1 MKKILTFALALIASA
16 SLMAKDVTC
25 INLYRYIYTDYATG
39 DPYYSVQFGDED
51 WNSYYFGFKDA
62 VGPMIGQ
69 IYTMDDMIAEQTYAS
84 INYKQDPITTVSFQ
98 RNYEG
103 LQEQFAISV
112 TTESGAQYN
121 LTWAAAAIPTKVEP
135 VDLDTTIACDFM
147 DNGPYKTFTPLVKDY
162 NYYDFTIAIAG
173 DLPAV
178 NEQKKYTWK
187 ANTVYIGNAN
197 FQLPGDWNTKPFD
210 ATFTINGVEGGYE
223 GIAEYSMTDGKKYT
237 FNFSYTTPH
246 ADETVYL
253 TGYDLKIQT
262 NWDKTVSFS
271 WQNDTY
277 SAQLPINSTDTLGN
291 WKGNDIILNNCSF
304 YQNPYINLGV
314 YAIDSIYVTRTEEGY
329 IRLQTSILCKNNT
342 LYVLDV
348 TNQESPYYVKYD
360 TDGTGVKWQN
370 IPASQYGTGRTMG
383 VRYNNDS
390 IWFNAEPTDE
400 GALGYSI
407 KETYGTYGDPL
418 WAKDSITISYDLNTS
433 WGSPLSVY
441 MAEKYYDAELNV
453 NLSSRSYENVDGD
466 GVWNYDFS
474 YGSYMEGN
482 HYSFKFG
489 IICPITAPAQYRTYT
504 LDDMT
509 EDYRTKGYDPE
520 YNEIKYDVVTLY
532 RELVWPANDAEK
544 FTINVHTTDGKAYK
558 LIYAADTIPVAAD
571 TTEFLPIKAKISQE
585 EYWFQF
591 TGDATVNDMSAQY
604 HFQIALVGAEVNPT
618 TFYWKDNTF
627 YKPNT
632 SIYNSTTGTYVEIA
646 DAWAQVN
653 VLKENEQNIG
663 YSCDAWI
670 VGYDSICYHAYL
682 KYTVPVAKDTITLN
696 MKNLSIT
703 PWTADNKICF
713 NAFDEN
719 TRISI
724 VVMGLDTL
732 GEYSSDQVDAPSSNV
747 GIMSPYSNAQGYS
760 SEGVKVEKDG
770 NGYIVVTGNLLCDDD
785 ILYEFTLS
793 NEPITYYLGVKN
805 AGGER
810 EWTAMEYYESYGYK
824 ADYVRA
830 KVTVVDPEGDVMV
843 STTESEEGLMST
855 QNIADIITLD
865 EENNTVTVKANDVVE
880 YYFSWYSYYIYYA
893 IDYGPEPTGWVN
905 VNVNADVNKFMYN
918 GQLIIR
924 KGDKLYNALGAELK

>member
-1 MKKILTFALALIASA
+1 MKKLLTFALALIASA

-25 INLYRYIYTDYATG
+25 INLYRYVYSDAS
-39 DPYYSVQFGDED
+39 DNPYYSVQFGDEN
-51 WNSYYFGFKDA
+51 WNSYYFAFKGA
-62 VGPMIGQ
+62 TGPLPGST
-69 IYTMDDMIAEQTYAS
+69 YTMEDMIAEQTYAS
-84 INYKQDPITTVSFQ
+84 VNYKQDPITTVSLQ
-98 RNYEG
+98 RNYDG
-103 LQEQFAISV
+103 LQEQFTASV
-112 TTESGAQYN
+112 TTESGEQYN
-121 LTWAAAAIPTKVEP
+121 LTWAADVPTKIEEDK
-135 VDLDTTIACDFM
+135 DLDTTIVCDFM
-147 DNGPYKTFTPLVKDY
+147 DNGYYKTFTPLVRDY

-173 DLPAV
+173 DLPTV
-178 NEQKKYTWK
+178 NQQKKYTWK

-223 GIAEYSMTDGKKYT
+223 GVAEYSMTNGKKYT
-237 FNFSYTTPH
+237 FNFKYTIPV
-246 ADETVYL
+246 AKETVYL
-253 TGYDLKIQT
+253 SGYDLKIQT
-262 NWDKTVSFS
+262 NWDKTVNFS

-291 WKGNDIILNNCSF
+291 WKGKDIILNNCSF
-304 YQNPYINLGV
+304 QLIATYTNLGV

-370 IPASQYGTGRTMG
+370 IPAAQYGTGRTMG

-390 IWFNAEPTDE
+390 IWFNAEPKDE
-400 GALGYSI
+400 GAAGYSI

-418 WAKDSITISYDLNTS
+418 WAKDSITISYDPNTS

-453 NLSSRSYENVDGD
+453 NLSSRSYENVEGD
-466 GVWNYDFS
+466 GVWNYSFG

-482 HYSFKFG
+482 HYSFNFG
-489 IICPITAPAQYRTYT
+489 IYCPIEAPAQYRTYT
-504 LDDMT
+504 LGDMT
-509 EDYRTKGYDPE
+509 EDYRTKGYDPD

-558 LIYAADTIPVAAD
+558 LIYAADTIPTATD
-571 TTEFLPIKAKISQE
+571 TTEFAPIKAKISQD

-591 TGDATVNDMSAQY
+591 SGEGVADGSQY
-604 HFQIALVGAEVNPT
+604 RIQIALVGEEVDPT
-618 TFYWKDNTF
+618 TFYWKQNTF

-632 SIYNSTTGTYVEIA
+632 SIYNSTTGTTIEIA

-653 VLKENEQNIG
+653 VLKEEEQNIG
-663 YSCDAWI
+663 YSCNAWI
-670 VGYDSICYHAYL
+670 LGYDGICYHTYL
-682 KYTVPVAKDTITLN
+682 KYTIPVAEDTVTFA

-713 NAFDEN
+713 SAFDEN
-719 TRISI
+719 SRISI
-724 VVMGLDTL
+724 VVLGLDTL
-732 GEYSSDQVDAPSSNV
+732 GEFSSDQVDALSSNV
-747 GIMSPYSNAQGYS
+747 AIITPYHSAQGYS
-760 SEGVKVEKDG
+760 SEGVKVEKDN
-770 NGYIVVTGNLLCDDD
+770 NGYIVVTGNILCDDD
-785 ILYEFTLS
+785 VLYEFTLS
-793 NEPITYYLGVKN
+793 NEPITYYLGIKN
-805 AGGER
+805 ADGER
-810 EWTAMEYYESYGYK
+810 EWTAMEYYEQNGYK

-843 STTESEEGLMST
+843 STTASEEGLKST
-855 QNIADIITLD
+855 QNIADIITID
-865 EENNTVTVKANDVVE
+865 SDNNTVTVKANDEVE
-880 YYFSWYSYYIYYA
+880 YYFSWYAYSIYYA
-893 IDYGPEPTGWVN
+893 VDYGQPAGIHNTKAQTPVIKRIENGN
-905 VNVNADVNKFMYN
+905 VIIERNGRKYNV
-918 GQLIIR
+918 
-924 KGDKLYNALGAELK
+924 LGF